1 MPRYR
6 KENFEHALRGVPP
19 APRKYNVS
27 GHSWIVS
34 TTSPIQLPGVTRYSL
49 QVKHGLAG
57 NGTRSLGGK
66 AYRCVAAT
74 SLKVRIRA
82 DTAHAVQR
90 GMRLRQHA
98 AFGDAELPDSVEQRR
113 RHQSTRLLTDN
124 ALSWMGP

>member
-1 MPRYR
+1 MLCGESHLP
-6 KENFEHALRGVPP
+6 LGSTTSQVIPGSLVP
-19 APRKYNVS
+19 
-27 GHSWIVS
+27 
-34 TTSPIQLPGVTRYSL
+34 TSPIQLPGVTRYSL

-66 AYRCVAAT
+66 AYHCVAAT

-98 AFGDAELPDSVEQRR
+98 AFGDAELPDSV
-113 RHQSTRLLTDN
+113 
-124 ALSWMGP
+124 